1 MPDLYLLIVFL
12 LFGLAVADLVVGV
25 SNDAVN
31 FLNSAIGS
39 RVASRRNI
47 MIVAGLGIL
56 IGATFSGGMME
67 VARKGIFNPE
77 FYFFADIMALFLAVM
92 LTDII
97 LLDLFNTF
105 GMPTSTTVSIVFE
118 LLGAAVMIAVIKSL
132 GNGEGL
138 GAVGEYINS
147 SGALTIISG
156 IFLSVAIA
164 FTIGAVVMYLSRLLF
179 TFHYERLL
187 NWLGVLWSGLA
198 MAAMT
203 YFLIIKG
210 LKGASFLPEAVT
222 GWMQQNTWLLL
233 GAAFVFWSVVMQA
246 MLAIFRINILRFIV
260 LFGTFS
266 LAMAFAG
273 NDLVNFIGVPVA
285 GFESYNAWQASGEAA
300 ERYSMGVLGTAYP
313 TKTYLLLGAGII
325 MTLTLW
331 FSKKARSVTETEV
344 NLGRQHEG
352 IERFSPN
359 WLARVIVRGVRGAG
373 TGVRRLLPA
382 AWLDK
387 AETSFQPLDSP
398 AGNGQVADRPAFD
411 LVRAA
416 VNLTV
421 ASALIALATSYK
433 LPLSTT
439 YVSFMVAMGT
449 SLADRA
455 WGRDSAVYRVAG
467 VLNVIGGWFA
477 TAIIA
482 FTVSGLFALLIHRFG
497 LPAIIGLVVLAI
509 VFIYRTFT
517 LHRQKEK
524 KKEAREKTQ
533 RETYAISSAHFI
545 QESAGHV
552 AMLLSTIREAFRNAL
567 DGLRREDLPLLRR
580 LEDTLEN
587 IRQQNQEFKYKFY
600 GDLRRMNEENG
611 RSSRAYLL
619 AYDLEQD
626 ILQSIDFITDACH
639 KHVENSLSPL
649 TADQDQQLAAVQAEL
664 QPYLERIADMLRRRD
679 FSGYQSMLDQKQALH
694 VLLEQLLAQQVE
706 GIKKSAYGARNSLL
720 YFSLLLETKDLIA
733 VAARFAKLYYRI
745 HHYAPE
751 APISLVAG
759 E

>member
-1 MPDLYLLIVFL
+1 MPDLYLLIVVL
-12 LFGLAVADLVVGV
+12 LFGLAITDLIVGV

-39 RVASRRNI
+39 RVASRRTI
-47 MIVAGLGIL
+47 MIVAGAGIL
-56 IGATFSGGMME
+56 LGATFSGGMME
-67 VARKGIFNPE
+67 VARKGIFNPQ
-77 FYFFADIMALFLAVM
+77 FYYFADIMALFLAVM

-118 LLGAAVMIAVIKSL
+118 LLGAAVMIAAIKTL
-132 GNGEGL
+132 HNGEGL
-138 GAVGEYINS
+138 GAVSEYINS
-147 SGALTIISG
+147 SGALAIISG
-156 IFLSVAIA
+156 IFLSVLIA
-164 FTIGAVVMYLSRLLF
+164 FTIGALVMYLSRLLF
-179 TFHYERLL
+179 TFHYQRLL
-187 NWLGVLWSGLA
+187 NWVGVLWSGLA

-203 YFLIIKG
+203 YFLVIKG
-210 LKGASFLPEAVT
+210 LKGASFFPPAASE
-222 GWMQQNTWLLL
+222 WMQGNIWLLL
-233 GAAFVFWSVVMQA
+233 GASFIFWSVLMQVM
-246 MLAIFRINILRFIV
+246 LSVFKINILRFIV
-260 LFGTFS
+260 LFGTLS

-300 ERYSMGVLGTAYP
+300 DSYSMSVLGTAYP
-313 TKTYLLLGAGII
+313 TKTYLLVGAGMV

-331 FSKKARSVTETEV
+331 FSRKARSVTETEV

-359 WLARVIVRGVRGAG
+359 WLARRIVRSVRGAG
-373 TGVRRLLPA
+373 AGVRRLLPV

-387 AETSFQPLDSP
+387 AETSFQAPISSP
-398 AGNGQVADRPAFD
+398 NQDQMADRPAFD

-497 LPAIIGLVVLAI
+497 LPAIIGLVTLAV

-517 LHRQKEK
+517 LHRRQER
-524 KKEAREKTQ
+524 KKEVREKAQ
-533 RETYAISSAHFI
+533 SKGLAIDASHFI
-545 QESAGHV
+545 EQSSGKV
-552 AMLLSTIREAFRNAL
+552 ATLLSTIQQAYCDAL
-567 DGLRREDLPLLRR
+567 EGLRREDLSMLRR
-580 LEDTLEN
+580 LEETIED
-587 IRQQNQEFKYKFY
+587 IRQQNQEFKYTFY
-600 GDLRRMNEENG
+600 GDLRRIDEENG
-611 RSSRAYLL
+611 RGSRAYLL

-626 ILQSIDFITDACH
+626 ILQSIDFICDACRN
-639 KHVENSLSPL
+639 HVENSLNPL
-649 TADQDQQLAAVQAEL
+649 MADQDQQLASVQTTL
-664 QPYLERIADMLRRRD
+664 HPYLQRIADMLARRN
-679 FSGYQSMLDQKQALH
+679 FTGYQSMLDQKQSLH
-694 VLLEQLLAQQVE
+694 VLLEKLLAEQVG
-706 GIKKSAYGARNSLL
+706 GIKNSTYGARNSLL
-720 YFSLLLETKDLIA
+720 YFSLLLETKDLVA

-751 APISLVAG
+751 TPVSLVAG